1 MQHFDLPVREN
12 SPAVLTAYLHALSPE
27 MPHRA
32 RRPAMLVLPGG
43 GYVFCSDREAEPI
56 ALEWF
61 CRGYNAFILHYTVI
75 TEDCPAP
82 LYQRPLQDAAAA
94 VALLRQHAD
103 DWQLDADK
111 IAVIGFSAGG
121 HLAAALGVHWRNFV
135 SPRDFVSPKDFVSQR
150 DFVSPQDAVSPQD
163 PALLK
168 DPAAPQGVVPDALA
182 YSPRPNALV
191 LGYPVISTRA
201 ESGPGSI
208 YAAEKLA
215 AGQPDWQRYFACEKN
230 VGPDTPPAFLFA
242 TFPDATVS
250 IQHSLCFVQALHAA
264 GVPCEFHLYD
274 RGDHGY
280 ALANEETAA
289 PTLPADSHIASWRAL
304 AARWLNDLFDW
315 RE

>member
-32 RRPAMLVLPGG
+32 LRPAMLVLPGG

-94 VALLRQHAD
+94 VALLRQHAA

-121 HLAAALGVHWRNFV
+121 HLAAALGVHWKDFAA
-135 SPRDFVSPKDFVSQR
+135 PRD
-150 DFVSPQDAVSPQD
+150 A
-163 PALLK
+163 
-168 DPAAPQGVVPDALA
+168 AAPQDGSAPQTLDSPQGATLPSGVVPDALA

-215 AGQPDWQRYFACEKN
+215 AGQPDWQRYFACEEN

-264 GVPCEFHLYD
+264 GVPCELHLYD

-315 RE
+315 HE